1 MENKGL
7 LERVF
12 KLSEHNTTV
21 GTEVIAGL
29 TTFMAMAY
37 ILAVNPNI
45 LSQTGMDFGGVF
57 TATALSALLATL
69 VMGLYANLPFALA
82 PGMGLNA
89 FFAYTIVMGMGYS
102 WQFALT
108 AVFIEGLIFLFLTI
122 FNIRE
127 AILNSI
133 PLSLK
138 KAIAAGIGLFITF
151 IGLYNAGAGI
161 IIQGKGIPLDAGNV
175 TAGAPLVTVIGL
187 IITGTLLARNVR
199 GSLFIG
205 IIITTIVGIPFG
217 VTHLPSSAM
226 STPPTPIF
234 MAFEWTH
241 LLSLDFLFVL
251 FTFLFIDMFDTAG
264 TLIGVATKTG
274 MLDREG
280 NVPNAKKA
288 LFADAIGTTI
298 GACIGTSTVTT
309 YVESTAG
316 VAEGGRTGLSAV
328 VTAILFA
335 LALFFAPL
343 FAIVPSAAT
352 APALILIGLFMLSPI
367 QEIDLEDYSESIP
380 AFLTL
385 VMMPLTYSIA
395 NGIMWG
401 ITSFIIFKV
410 CSNKYKDIPLTTYIV
425 ALFFIIKLVLPAV
438 MGK

>member
-1 MENKGL
+1 MEDNGL
-7 LERVF
+7 FEKIF
-12 KLSEHNTTV
+12 KLSKRNTTV
-21 GTEVIAGL
+21 GTEVLAGL

-45 LSQTGMDFGGVF
+45 LSQTGMNFGGVF
-57 TATALSALLATL
+57 TATALSAILATL
-69 VMGLYANLPFALA
+69 IMGLYANLPFALA

-102 WQFALT
+102 WKFALT
-108 AVFIEGLIFLFLTI
+108 AVFIEGLIFLLLTL

-133 PLSLK
+133 PVSLK

-161 IIQGKGIPLDAGNV
+161 VVQGKGIPLDIGNFLAGP
-175 TAGAPLVTVIGL
+175 PLVTIIGL
-187 IITGTLLARNVR
+187 IITGTMLAKNIR

-205 IIITTIVGIPFG
+205 IILTTIVGIPFG
-217 VTHLPSSAM
+217 VTTLPSSLM
-226 STPPTPIF
+226 SAPPKPIF
-234 MAFEWTH
+234 MAFEWTN

-264 TLIGVATKTG
+264 TLIGVTTKAG
-274 MLDREG
+274 MLDKDG
-280 NVPNAKKA
+280 NVPNAKRA
-288 LFADAIGTTI
+288 LFADAIGTTL
-298 GACIGTSTVTT
+298 GACLGTSTVTT
-309 YVESTAG
+309 YVESSAG
-316 VAEGGRTGLSAV
+316 VAEGGRTGLSSV
-328 VTAILFA
+328 VTALLFA

-385 VMMPLTYSIA
+385 VMMPLTYSIV

-401 ITSFIIFKV
+401 ITSFILFKLL
-410 CSNKYKDIPLTTYIV
+410 SGKHRDIPLTSYIV
-425 ALFFIIKLVLPAV
+425 ALFFIIKLALPAI